1 MHEVHTFTPHCHT
14 CNSIKLGTCR
24 TTWKAEILQRKMAFK
39 YKCVDTAMKV
49 GNLTK
54 LNGTC
59 YVGGSIKI
67 LCSAIKQKEAFWTQW
82 HIGIGCWLIMNYRSM
97 LLVSGYC
104 VERLI
109 LEQWL
114 LGTQLTQLGTNR
126 QLGLAT
132 FWYCLLK
139 PF

>member
-1 MHEVHTFTPHCHT
+1 MVYNNVLEAVGHTPMV
-14 CNSIKLGTCR
+14 R
-24 TTWKAEILQRKMAFK
+24 LQRMNPE
-39 YKCVDTAMKV
+39 
-49 GNLTK
+49 GNAQILVK
-54 LNGTC
+54 FEGLN
-59 YVGGSIKI
+59 VGGSIKI

-114 LGTQLTQLGTNR
+114 FCTQLTQLGTNR